1 MKSLSNT
8 DEEKQQLQLA
18 FTRLDSVLSMQNATR
33 LEHSKMMDDLKLIAD
48 ALRKTEEN

>member
-48 ALRKTEEN
+48 ALRRTEEN